1 MIVGCLDFPDSGY
14 SPLLGCWIM
23 GGTDDLELE
32 AWVIRLWRGFKLEAW
47 LIAFRGGL
55 VGMFSLMWELHH

>member
-1 MIVGCLDFPDSGY
+1 
-14 SPLLGCWIM
+14 M